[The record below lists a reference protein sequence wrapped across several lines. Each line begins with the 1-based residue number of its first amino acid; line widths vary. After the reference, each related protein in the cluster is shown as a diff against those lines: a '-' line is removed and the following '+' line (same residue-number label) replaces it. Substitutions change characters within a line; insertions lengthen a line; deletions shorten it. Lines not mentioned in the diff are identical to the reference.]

1 MKEQTSVCSFSEFMQ
16 SIAKTFIFRK
26 FMLRFK
32 RLTAVDC
39 TYSQKESLIWPSAA
53 TVKIFPFSDA
63 NGHSGRAM
71 MFKEC

>member
-1 MKEQTSVCSFSEFMQ
+1 
-16 SIAKTFIFRK
+16 
-26 FMLRFK
+26 MLRFK